1 PRLTPPF
8 LVKTNANSL
17 RGSTQAFVFRRP
29 PQQKIRTPSKKNPD
43 RLQGR
48 SRPTRYLQS
57 LAPIPSGRAGVCM
70 KDTVTR
76 IAGFC
81 LDIGIIVLV
90 FVSLFWKWPAI
101 NALESPLA
109 TPREISHAHEPR

>member
-1 PRLTPPF
+1 
-8 LVKTNANSL
+8 
-17 RGSTQAFVFRRP
+17 
-29 PQQKIRTPSKKNPD
+29 
-43 RLQGR
+43 
-48 SRPTRYLQS
+48 
-57 LAPIPSGRAGVCM
+57 M